1 MKIPKILFV
10 VTEDWYFRSHRLPL
24 AVAAAQTGYEVVVA
38 TRLTGQKQ
46 AIETSGVRAVPL
58 LRMKRSSLNLFREL
72 AALLELFFIFRRER
86 PDLVHLVALKPVLYG
101 SIAAKLLGVPAR
113 VNALGGLGFV
123 FSSERLLA
131 RLLRPLLLLMFR
143 FVFNDPRCRLILQ
156 NQDDLR
162 LLVEK
167 ARIDSS
173 WVRLI
178 RGAGVDL
185 NDYVPHVLPA
195 GLPVVMLAY
204 RMLWDKGI
212 GEFVQAASAMKAM
225 GIEARF
231 VLVGEPDTE
240 NPSSVPREQLNEW
253 HATGVV
259 EWWGYCSDMPKA
271 LSESTIVCLPT
282 YYGEGVPKVLIEAM
296 ACGRPIVTTDMPGC
310 KDLVMG
316 RTNGLL
322 VKPRDSV
329 GLAES
334 LSELLLDRSLCQRMG
349 QEGRHIAE
357 KEFSLKQVTGET
369 LAIYGELLK
378 A

>member
-1 MKIPKILFV
+1 MPKIIFLI
-10 VTEDWYFRSHRLPL
+10 TEDWYFCSHRLSL
-24 AVAAAQTGYEVVVA
+24 AIIAKKAGFDVIVA
-38 TRLTGQKQ
+38 TRITKLKKY
-46 AIETSGVRAVPL
+46 IEDSGVRVIPL
-58 LRMKRSSLNLFREL
+58 HRLKRSNLSPISEFL
-72 AALLELFFIFRRER
+72 ALIEICAMFRREK
-86 PDLVHLVALKPVLYG
+86 PDLVHLVALKPVIYG
-101 SIAAKLLGVPAR
+101 SLAAKMLGVPAR

-123 FSSERLLA
+123 FSSERLVA
-131 RLLRPLLLLMFR
+131 RLLRPFLLLMLR
-143 FVFNDPRCRLILQ
+143 FVFNDRRSRLILQ
-156 NQDDLR
+156 NPDDIR
-162 LLVEK
+162 LLVDK
-167 ARIDSS
+167 GRVDSCG
-173 WVRLI
+173 VRLI

-185 NDYVPHVLPA
+185 NCYVPRDLPA
-195 GLPVVMLAY
+195 GVPIVMLAS
-204 RMLWDKGI
+204 RMLWDKGV
-212 GEFVQAASAMKAM
+212 GEFVHAAIRMKAK
-225 GIEARF
+225 GIDARF

-240 NPSSVPREQLNEW
+240 NPSSVPREQLIEW

-310 KDLVMG
+310 KDLIME

-334 LSELLLDRSLCQRMG
+334 LSELVLDRSLCQRMG
-349 QEGRHIAE
+349 LEGRRIAE
-357 KEFSLKQVTGET
+357 NEFSLKKVTEET